1 MKLATSFVFIGAILL
16 LSAEGFSFFQTE
28 SKVSR
33 SPKAASNSSPPTPA
47 TSHQNDFTDRSRRDA
62 FASIMGAA
70 IGGAAVLSSPAPAL
84 AAADCMKDCIK
95 NCLIIAPQVSLT
107 SRGKNTVSFERLTS
121 KHFDF

>member
-1 MKLATSFVFIGAILL
+1 MMKLATSSVFIGAILL

-33 SPKAASNSSPPTPA
+33 SPNAAKDSSPTTPA
-47 TSHQNDFTDRSRRDA
+47 TNHQNDFSDRSRRDA

-95 NCLIIAPQVSLT
+95 NCLIIAPKVSSTL
-107 SRGKNTVSFERLTS
+107 RGIKTQRLL
-121 KHFDF
+121 DG